1 MGITYAILGQGSA
14 FLHGS
19 QTRNGG
25 AADATLNDLF
35 AYVAYQAMVEELVP
49 KENTIVHQL
58 SLTPRFVTIISQCS
72 NILNSLISYREKS
85 ALEVTSEFV
94 DLYIE
99 APVEEWKTFL
109 DSADI
114 PEIRLGMCG
123 YFATVLTVLYEE
135 DVIDQVVDYLIDAFH
150 LPEDIKEFC
159 LLTFVPE
166 IRNATRHIK
175 LTSDEFFKFEGNA
188 FSTVI
193 KLVYAFLWQV
203 CIL

>member
-1 MGITYAILGQGSA
+1 M
-14 FLHGS
+14 
-19 QTRNGG
+19 
-25 AADATLNDLF
+25 
-35 AYVAYQAMVEELVP
+35 
-49 KENTIVHQL
+49 
-58 SLTPRFVTIISQCS
+58 
-72 NILNSLISYREKS
+72 NSLIPYREKS

-99 APVEEWKTFL
+99 SPVEEWKTFL

-175 LTSDEFFKFEGNA
+175 LTSDEFFKLEGNA

-193 KLVYAFLWQV
+193 KLVYAFLWQA
-203 CIL
+203 CIFIL